1 MPQIAV
7 TLCSA
12 NPSKAYFKE
21 LASNRI
27 VVIQQANGEM
37 YIVNTNPEKA
47 KKLPGEFKKAMQ
59 EAVDSYKSN
68 VSNDSYFE

>member
-1 MPQIAV
+1 
-7 TLCSA
+7 
-12 NPSKAYFKE
+12 
-21 LASNRI
+21 
-27 VVIQQANGEM
+27 M

-47 KKLPGEFKKAMQ
+47 KKLPWEFKKAMQ